1 MEGDITTGDDWY
13 TRMLYFCQVHWTQIL
28 VNFVVLSLI
37 PWPLFIFKWTNKCN
51 WDSSLLISHYAH
63 ENNNNRKTSLKRDAP
78 LWGSNASVSE
88 RHPHPPFLNPP
99 LSRQGAHRPGTFST
113 KMKQINAEPAWR
125 WSDGCGQWPSQ
136 ASSPV
141 RRSPGVGENDAELP
155 GCSRL
160 SGSWQTQAPIGT
172 TPCSW
177 SDPHEKLDSA
187 PWECSFFLPLTSLP
201 LG

>member
-13 TRMLYFCQVHWTQIL
+13 TRMLYFCQVHWTRIL

-63 ENNNNRKTSLKRDAP
+63 ENNNCRKTSLKRDAP

-88 RHPHPPFLNPP
+88 RHPHPPFPNPP
-99 LSRQGAHRPGTFST
+99 LSLQGARWPGTFST

-141 RRSPGVGENDAELP
+141 RRNPGVGTEW
-155 GCSRL
+155 C
-160 SGSWQTQAPIGT
+160 W
-172 TPCSW
+172 TPW
-177 SDPHEKLDSA
+177 LLSA
-187 PWECSFFLPLTSLP
+187 PRLLTDTGSHRNHSMLLVWSPWEARFSASGVLLFTCL
-201 LG
+201 